1 MHILILQS
9 SRPRILDGL
18 RHSYRLSFMPLSF
31 IAVFGMTASGFGPGA
46 PQCSTLYGA
55 EVCCNSTAK
64 PVVQNG
70 VCSCGPFASDGESNS
85 QCFVGPPSEG
95 GSGSC
100 RTFPYSPGSG
110 EICTQCDNGYYLLL
124 GNQVRCSSMWTCG
137 YGRTCTVVN
146 QSLVDEGLDPE
157 AWYGHW
163 QGGGL
168 SYNCMSGCTY
178 NHMC

>member
-1 MHILILQS
+1 MT
-9 SRPRILDGL
+9 
-18 RHSYRLSFMPLSF
+18 LSF
-31 IAVFGMTASGFGPGA
+31 IAVFGMTALGFGPEA

-55 EVCCNSTAK
+55 EVCCNSTANVLGLLAK

-70 VCSCGPFASDGESNS
+70 VCSCGPFQPGAQPSSK
-85 QCFVGPPSEG
+85 CFVGPPSEG

-100 RTFPYSPGSG
+100 REFPWHTGSD

-137 YGRTCTVVN
+137 YSRVCTMVN
-146 QSLVDEGLDPE
+146 QSLVDEGLDPK

-163 QGGGL
+163 KDSGGG
-168 SYNCMSGCTY
+168 SYFCMSGCTY